1 MEINLSN
8 LPKLVSKK
16 KKRLG
21 RGLGSGKGVKSGR
34 GTTRH
39 QKAREKIK
47 LWFEG
52 GQNRLTKKFPLLR
65 GKGKNKSLKP
75 KPLLIKLT
83 SLNQL
88 PANTEVTFKT
98 LIDHHFIDG
107 NKTKKTGVK
116 ILADGELKKP
126 LIIKL
131 PISKMAKL
139 KVKQAGGKVVAV

>member
-1 MEINLSN
+1 MINLTS
-8 LPKLVSKK
+8 LPKIVHKK

-21 RGLGSGKGVKSGR
+21 RGLGSGKGAKSGR

-52 GQNRLTKKFPLLR
+52 GQNRSTKKYPLLR
-65 GKGKNKSLKP
+65 GRGKNKSTKP
-75 KPLLIKLT
+75 KPLLIKLE

-88 PANTEVTFKT
+88 PVNSEVTLET
-98 LIDHHFIDG
+98 LIGCRLIDSQA
-107 NKTKKTGVK
+107 KKTGVK
-116 ILADGELKKP
+116 ILAGGELKKS

-131 PISKMAKL
+131 PISKTAKL
-139 KVKQAGGKVVAV
+139 KVEQAGGKILST